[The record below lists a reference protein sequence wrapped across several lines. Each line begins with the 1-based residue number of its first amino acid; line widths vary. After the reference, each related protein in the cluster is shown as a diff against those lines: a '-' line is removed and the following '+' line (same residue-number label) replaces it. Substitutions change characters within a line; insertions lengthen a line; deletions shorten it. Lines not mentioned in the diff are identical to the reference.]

1 MTRSITARLI
11 VLITLSCTLVLAAGM
26 ALDYRM
32 SRDEILTRLQQE
44 SLDTVNIVVADLE
57 NWLEGV
63 EGATRFL
70 GRILEQR
77 DYSERGL
84 EQMLRDIVENNEDI
98 YGAAIALNPART
110 ESPNGFAPYFFHKNN
125 MLSYVDLADVDYRYW
140 EQDWYKQP
148 VAQGKAAWVEPYFDE
163 GGGDTLMTTFSV
175 PIYRLDEAEQ
185 RFLFG
190 VVTADVAL
198 DDLQQYL
205 KRLRLGKTGFGLML
219 SKQGVI
225 LSANRPEHV
234 MRNLNEVVE
243 GGPDASTWR
252 EVFEGSLAGNVVS
265 RELNCPDLTGACIA
279 RLSALQTTGWPVGV
293 VYARDELLAP
303 LRDYQLKTA
312 ALGLVTLVVLAL
324 VITLVSRR
332 LTRPLTAL
340 VEVTDQIA
348 HGKLDVP
355 LPRIQSRDEVARLIR
370 AFAEMKRNLR
380 IYIDGLEAET
390 AARSRLEG
398 ELTTAREIQ
407 MAMLPQGGEAH
418 AQMSGCSLWARV
430 RPAKSVGG
438 DLYTYYH
445 NTTGKLFIALGDVS
459 DKGVPAALFMAKT
472 LSHIQQYS
480 DAFVDP
486 SLGMALLNNAL
497 ERGNS
502 SCMFVTLFFGVLDPD
517 SGELRFASAGH
528 TAPSLLR
535 DGATKV
541 VHQEDGPALG
551 LASELVYPENR
562 LQLQAGDR
570 LAIYTDGIDEAFSE
584 ANQMFG
590 VERFNRELT
599 RTGAHSVPDA
609 GAAIIEAVDDF
620 AGSRPQSDDISLLL
634 LDFNPGSQDSDAG
647 GSHREFKFGPNLNS
661 RVEHWLQGELETL
674 SLPHDTVMELILVS
688 EEIVTN
694 IEKYAGLS
702 GDNHIEVGLTA
713 EPDLIVLEF
722 SDGGIAFNP
731 LQDARGATLGAD
743 IESAE
748 IGGLGVHLVSN
759 LTDSQTYQRL
769 EQRNVLRLTKAL
781 HQTDNLDTDSEN

>member
-1 MTRSITARLI
+1 MTRSITTRLI
-11 VLITLSCTLVLAAGM
+11 VLITLCCALVLTVGM

-32 SRDEILTRLQQE
+32 SRDEILARLQQE
-44 SLDTVNIVVADLE
+44 SLDTVNTVVTDLE

-77 DYSERGL
+77 DYSEKGL

-110 ESPNGFAPYFFHKNN
+110 ASPSGFAPYFFHRNN
-125 MLSYVDLADVDYRYW
+125 ILSYVDLADVDYRYW
-140 EQDWYKQP
+140 EQDWYSQP

-163 GGGDTLMTTFSV
+163 GGGETLMTTFSV
-175 PIYRLDEAEQ
+175 PIYRMDEEEQ

-198 DDLQQYL
+198 DELQQYL
-205 KRLRLGKTGFGLML
+205 QRLRQGKSGFGLML
-219 SKQGVI
+219 SREGVI
-225 LSANRPEHV
+225 LSAQNPDHI
-234 MRNLNEVVE
+234 MRSLAEVVE
-243 GGPDASTWR
+243 DGPDASTWLQI
-252 EVFEGSLAGNVVS
+252 FEAALAGNVIT
-265 RELNCPDLTGACIA
+265 RQLNCPDLSGVCIA
-279 RLSALQTTGWPVGV
+279 RLSTLQTTGWPVGV

-303 LRDYQLKTA
+303 LKDYQLKTA
-312 ALGLVTLVVLAL
+312 ALGMTTLVVLAL

-340 VEVTDQIA
+340 VSVTDEIA

-355 LPRIQSRDEVARLIR
+355 LPRIQSEDEVARLIR

-407 MAMLPQGGEAH
+407 MAMLPQGGEA
-418 AQMSGCSLWARV
+418 QSEMSGCSLWARV

-445 NTTGKLFIALGDVS
+445 NAAGKLFIALGDVS

-535 DGATKV
+535 AGTTEV
-541 VHQEDGPALG
+541 VPQDDGPALG
-551 LASELVYPENR
+551 LAGELVYPENR

-584 ANQMFG
+584 DNQMFG
-590 VERFNRELT
+590 VDRFNAELT
-599 RTGAHSVPDA
+599 RTGSDSVAEA
-609 GAAIIEAVDDF
+609 GAAIIAKVDKF
-620 AGSRPQSDDISLLL
+620 AGTRPQSDDISLLL
-634 LDFNPGSQDSDAG
+634 LDFRPRPEDENANGSR
-647 GSHREFKFGPNLNS
+647 REFKLGPDITS
-661 RVEHWLQGELETL
+661 RVEHWLQAELSGLGLE
-674 SLPHDTVMELILVS
+674 HDVVMEIVLVS
-688 EEIVTN
+688 EEVVTN
-694 IEKYAGLS
+694 IEKYAGLP
-702 GDNHIEVGLTA
+702 GDASVEV
-713 EPDLIVLEF
+713 ELIVGPVQIELEF
-722 SDGGIAFNP
+722 SDVGMAFNP

-748 IGGLGVHLVSN
+748 IGGLGVHLVSH

-769 EQRNVLRLTKAL
+769 EQRNVLRLTKTL
-781 HQTDNLDTDSEN
+781 RQTNNLNTDSET